1 LSKVISFKVIGG
13 ASKPSG
19 RKKDE
24 DVDTS
29 PLLQSNNLKNQRS
42 IDEQKLKVFFVILYT
57 LSWYVM
63 KDTNYKFPFCHHD
76 IFQVLKWNFTTPR
89 EEFVDLLKDQ
99 MTVANVNKTLLA
111 NMFHSDFKFHL
122 KAIDALSEVSKASS
136 QV

>member
-1 LSKVISFKVIGG
+1 MTF
-13 ASKPSG
+13 
-19 RKKDE
+19 
-24 DVDTS
+24 
-29 PLLQSNNLKNQRS
+29 
-42 IDEQKLKVFFVILYT
+42 
-57 LSWYVM
+57 
-63 KDTNYKFPFCHHD
+63 
-76 IFQVLKWNFTTPR
+76 FQVLKWNFTTPR